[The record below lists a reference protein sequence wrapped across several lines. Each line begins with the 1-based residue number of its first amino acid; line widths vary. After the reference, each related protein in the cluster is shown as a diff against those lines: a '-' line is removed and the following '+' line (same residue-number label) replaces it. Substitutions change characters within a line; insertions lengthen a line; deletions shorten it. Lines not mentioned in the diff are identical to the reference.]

1 MNMINFK
8 IDSTES
14 KPDWKK
20 RIQNEIQI
28 TARKVQEKNPTQ
40 AFGNQKRII
49 SKDLILFL
57 SARSMLG
64 ALEH

>member
-8 IDSTES
+8 ADITES
-14 KPDWKK
+14 NPDWKK
-20 RIQNEIQI
+20 RVQNEIQT
-28 TARKVQEKNPTQ
+28 TADEIQEKIPDH
-40 AFGNQKRII
+40 AFGTQKRIL

-64 ALEH
+64 ALAK